1 MEILKMLIP
10 MALLLGSFFIFLFI
24 WATKSGQFDD
34 LDTPSKRM
42 LFDDEKN
49 TLNNKTDINSLE
61 RKEL

>member
-10 MALLLGSFFIFLFI
+10 MALFLGSFFVFLFI

-42 LFDDEKN
+42 LFDDDANKV
-49 TLNNKTDINSLE
+49 NNNSESHSLK